1 MDVDGEFHKE
11 KNYIVYHHPKYHPVP
26 QIQSPSSSGEKSIN
40 KQPIFLC
47 PNARSNLAE
56 AKSRRDSPYFYED
69 NFPLISS
76 PEYLFSRKS
85 YYNHSVLPLFW
96 CNNKEFDADDGGCK
110 ACKYHDFGSGY
121 YFCNLCDKKYHRECV
136 QSPLKIKHPYHPAH
150 ALQLHGG
157 YDSLNCIFCGTSVS
171 RLAYYCSIC
180 EVCMHPICAMKPIPF
195 IIDQAKMHDHPLT
208 FFHRKASLTCNVCGL
223 LRKLYPT
230 YICAE
235 CNFVAHIDCMNFPRI
250 IKISRH
256 PHRIFHTSSL
266 PSGEWS
272 CGVCRKNIDGD
283 YGAYTCDKCC
293 DYFVH
298 SICALGKYE
307 WDGKDLENVSE
318 EDDIT
323 PDVGPFDMISEGK
336 ILHFLHVH
344 HLYLQVSIAYD
355 ENKFCQAC
363 ILPIFEGNFYSCI
376 ECDFILH
383 ETCAKSHRKIQHALH
398 PHLLTLKLMSLYE
411 SNLLMCDACGR
422 FSGGFVYACD
432 LEECHFNLDILCAS
446 ISEPLDYQ
454 DHQHPLYVASEKKYN
469 PMCSV
474 CFRMCGRHLNCI
486 TCRFNI
492 CFICITLPSII
503 SYKHDKH
510 VLKAMLEKPESRESW
525 CEVCEHYLRDID
537 TCVVYGCDECCTTF
551 HVECLFGHDPYVRFG
566 QQFEVDGTKFQ
577 VLRKSNT
584 SRPFCNS
591 CKQRCQHKIFK
602 RHNFIACSVRCV
614 LRNL

>member
-1 MDVDGEFHKE
+1 MDVVGEFHKE

-47 PNARSNLAE
+47 PNARSNVAE
-56 AKSRRDSPYFYED
+56 AKSRRESPYFYED

-96 CNNKEFDADDGGCK
+96 CNNKEFDADD
-110 ACKYHDFGSGY
+110 
-121 YFCNLCDKKYHRECV
+121 
-136 QSPLKIKHPYHPAH
+136 
-150 ALQLHGG
+150 
-157 YDSLNCIFCGTSVS
+157 
-171 RLAYYCSIC
+171 
-180 EVCMHPICAMKPIPF
+180 
-195 IIDQAKMHDHPLT
+195 
-208 FFHRKASLTCNVCGL
+208 
-223 LRKLYPT
+223 
-230 YICAE
+230 
-235 CNFVAHIDCMNFPRI
+235 
-250 IKISRH
+250 
-256 PHRIFHTSSL
+256 
-266 PSGEWS
+266 
-272 CGVCRKNIDGD
+272 
-283 YGAYTCDKCC
+283 
-293 DYFVH
+293 
-298 SICALGKYE
+298 GKYE

-454 DHQHPLYVASEKKYN
+454 DHQHPL
-469 PMCSV
+469 
-474 CFRMCGRHLNCI
+474 FD
-486 TCRFNI
+486 I

-525 CEVCEHYLRDID
+525 CEVCEHYLSDID

-566 QQFEVDGTKFQ
+566 QQCEVDGIKFQ

>member
-1 MDVDGEFHKE
+1 MDVVGEFHKE
-11 KNYIVYHHPKYHPVP
+11 KKLFLVYHHPKYHPVP
-26 QIQSPSSSGEKSIN
+26 QIQRPSSSGEKSIN

-96 CNNKEFDADDGGCK
+96 CNNKEFDADDGGCR

-121 YFCNLCDKKYHRECV
+121 YFCNLSH
-136 QSPLKIKHPYHPAH
+136 
-150 ALQLHGG
+150 
-157 YDSLNCIFCGTSVS
+157 N
-171 RLAYYCSIC
+171 
-180 EVCMHPICAMKPIPF
+180 
-195 IIDQAKMHDHPLT
+195 
-208 FFHRKASLTCNVCGL
+208 
-223 LRKLYPT
+223 
-230 YICAE
+230 
-235 CNFVAHIDCMNFPRI
+235 DCMNFPRI

-293 DYFVH
+293 DYVVH

-486 TCRFNI
+486 TCRFDI

-566 QQFEVDGTKFQ
+566 QQCEVDGTKFQ